1 MVPVH
6 GGAEEEVGHG
16 EDGAES
22 RDAEADEPAE
32 VVLQPH
38 HGGAGDEGA
47 DVHGEVEPVEVGALL
62 GPLHGVA
69 AVELV
74 GAEWP
79 HAGLDAAGADGH
91 EVQPQG
97 EDGRLGAPADDRRR
111 RPRQRHRSH
120 PLQSVHR

>member
-47 DVHGEVEPVEVGALL
+47 AEEAT
-62 GPLHGVA
+62 A
-69 AVELV
+69 A
-74 GAEWP
+74 
-79 HAGLDAAGADGH
+79 
-91 EVQPQG
+91 
-97 EDGRLGAPADDRRR
+97 RRR
-111 RPRQRHRSH
+111 KQATASAAAKD
-120 PLQSVHR
+120 